1 MLPLKPV
8 SFTGLTAAFSTSSRV
23 FVLLSQQLGS
33 VLVWKSENRGLAVVL
48 RMPSGQTHDSSFTS
62 AHFHC
67 LEHQSKLSL

>member
-8 SFTGLTAAFSTSSRV
+8 SFTRLTAAFSTSSRV

-33 VLVWKSENRGLAVVL
+33 VLFGNPKIRDLQLYCACL
-48 RMPSGQTHDSSFTS
+48 SGQTHGSSFTS
-62 AHFHC
+62 AHFPC